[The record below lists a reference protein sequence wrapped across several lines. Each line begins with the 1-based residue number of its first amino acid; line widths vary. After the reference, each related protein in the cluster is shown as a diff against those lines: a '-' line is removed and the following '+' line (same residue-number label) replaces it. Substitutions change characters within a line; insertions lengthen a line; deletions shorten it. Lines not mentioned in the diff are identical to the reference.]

1 MIKTLLFS
9 VAFLMLG
16 MAIQVNAQSC
26 SPDPLYA
33 DSTFGIWPDTNQN
46 LPCGLP
52 NVYYETDLQFKM
64 PTEANQVDDTYP
76 PGVGINWIRLDNVSG
91 LPSGISFT
99 TNAASSSPANQ
110 WNGGEQGC
118 ALLLGV
124 AAEGTY
130 DVTIE
135 VTGEINL
142 SGITSEVP
150 LSFGGY
156 KLIID
161 PNCVVSIENHAMT
174 LLNNIPNPFS
184 TITNIQYQLQ
194 ATEMVDFFVFD
205 VLGKKVHEENV
216 VGQIGLNAI
225 EFNRGVLPK
234 GIYLYQLNTA
244 TNKVSGKMVVSA
256 E

>member
-1 MIKTLLFS
+1 MF
-9 VAFLMLG
+9 G
-16 MAIQVNAQSC
+16 MGIQVNAQSC

-99 TNAASSSPANQ
+99 TNASSSTPANQ
-110 WNGGEQGC
+110 WNGGDQGC

-124 AAEGTY
+124 AAAGTY

-142 SGITSEVP
+142 SGLTSEVP

-156 KLIID
+156 KLILD
-161 PNCVVSIENHAMT
+161 PGCDTTVVVNIETLEMN
-174 LLNNIPNPFS
+174 LLNNTPNPFS
-184 TITNIQYQLQ
+184 SITNIQYQLP
-194 ATEMVDFFVFD
+194 ANEIVELCVFD
-205 VLGKKVHEENV
+205 LLGNKVYNEMFQGKTGDNS
-216 VGQIGLNAI
+216 I
-225 EFNRGVLPK
+225 EFNAGTLSK
-234 GIYLYQLNTA
+234 GIYVYQLA
-244 TNKVSGKMVVSA
+244 TSSDRVSGKMILSK
-256 E
+256 